1 MKKDGRGQASV
12 FEGNDFQKLI
22 DSTPG
27 ENHKMIFQ
35 LSYWT
40 AARVGEVRRLPTRSV
55 YDHKGKV
62 LPMISFWS
70 EITKNEENRQVP
82 VSRVLRLILEKYWV
96 VVFPQTFYLFP
107 GKEKMEAIQSQSV
120 DHAFRTAVERAGL
133 SGKGYSLHSMRR
145 TAITR
150 MNAAGIAVPVI
161 RRISGH
167 KSLSSLQLYIEVS
180 DEQTKGAIDTL

>member
-22 DSTPG
+22 DGTVG
-27 ENHKMIFQ
+27 ENHKLIFQ
-35 LSYWT
+35 ISYWT

-55 YDHKGKV
+55 YGPKGEI

-82 VSRVLRLILEKYWV
+82 VSQILKILLKRYWTV
-96 VVFPQTFYLFP
+96 VMPTTFYIFP

-120 DHAFRTAVERAGL
+120 DHAFRSAVERAGL
-133 SGKGYSLHSMRR
+133 QNKGYSLHSMRR
-145 TAITR
+145 TAITK
-150 MNAAGIAVPVI
+150 MATAGIPTSVI

-167 KSLSSLQLYIEVS
+167 KSLSSLQLYIEVN
-180 DEQTKGAIDTL
+180 DDQVKGAIATL